1 MLDKSDN
8 MLDRLLANYDAQQR
22 ERILEIVNAF
32 GLKKD
37 DPVFL
42 LMVGVSAV
50 QTLVEDAPGRIEH
63 SFEYAQQQINEH
75 LEGYQRAA
83 RTGVENKVA
92 ESAQRLV
99 EQTQENKAKIGLWS
113 IAAGSVAI
121 LTTLAIGITGGFAYQ
136 EATTKLDPRGK
147 VQLTLEEAKALEWA
161 MSQEGQ
167 YAKQLMR
174 WNEQLLG
181 DCQQQIQEL
190 GVTLKYGAR
199 EARSGF
205 CLVWTQPPEKR
216 EWVQQQN

>member
-1 MLDKSDN
+1 MPDKSDN
-8 MLDRLLANYDAQQR
+8 MLDRLLANYDVQQR

-42 LMVGVSAV
+42 LMVGTSAV
-50 QTLVEDAPGRIEH
+50 QTLVEDAPKRIEH
-63 SFEYAQQQINEH
+63 SFEYAQQQIDEH

-92 ESAQRLV
+92 ESAQRLI
-99 EQTQENKAKIGLWS
+99 EQTKENKAKIGLVSISAGS
-113 IAAGSVAI
+113 IAI
-121 LTTLAIGITGGFAYQ
+121 LATLAVGIAGGFAFQ
-136 EATTKLDPRGK
+136 EATTKLDPRGR

-161 MSQEGQ
+161 KSKEGQ
-167 YAKQLMR
+167 YARKLLR

-181 DCQQQIQEL
+181 DCQQQVREL
-190 GVTLKYGAR
+190 GITLKYGAR
-199 EARSGF
+199 KAKSGF
-205 CLVWTQPPEKR
+205 CLVWTKPPSQR